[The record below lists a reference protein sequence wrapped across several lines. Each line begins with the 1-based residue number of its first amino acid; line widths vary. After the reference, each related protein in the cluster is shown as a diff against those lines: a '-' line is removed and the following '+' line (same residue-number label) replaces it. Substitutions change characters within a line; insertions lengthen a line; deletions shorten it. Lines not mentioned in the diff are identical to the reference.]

1 MWSGHSNTTY
11 WFFSRSQWLT
21 VYTCAWYTVSIQRQ
35 RVSLPSPTPSDKL
48 LLLPGCVFFFF
59 NWNLFLIC
67 LHWVLAAALGSL
79 LFVAAC
85 RLFSCRRWTL
95 GCGIWALV
103 PWPGMEPGPP
113 ALGVWSPSHWA
124 SGQVPVVTCWC
135 GYGGG
140 HEATGNDCGSLSSVP
155 SPPGYWNRMCVAWLS
170 WVIQNSN

>member
-1 MWSGHSNTTY
+1 MVIVTPLTG
-11 WFFSRSQWLT
+11 FSRGASDLLYILVPGT
-21 VYTCAWYTVSIQRQ
+21 RSASSVSGYHCPPPPLATSYCCYLG
-35 RVSLPSPTPSDKL
+35 VF
-48 LLLPGCVFFFF
+48 FFFF

-79 LFVAAC
+79 LFIAAC